1 MLTTITLILTTLVAV
16 IVGVMIGAIGIGGVL
31 LVPTLTYILG
41 LGIHVAIATA
51 MFT

>member
-1 MLTTITLILTTLVAV
+1 MLTTITLILTTFVAV
-16 IVGVMIGAIGIGGVL
+16 IVGVLFGAIGIGGVL
-31 LVPTLTYILG
+31 RVPTLTYILG